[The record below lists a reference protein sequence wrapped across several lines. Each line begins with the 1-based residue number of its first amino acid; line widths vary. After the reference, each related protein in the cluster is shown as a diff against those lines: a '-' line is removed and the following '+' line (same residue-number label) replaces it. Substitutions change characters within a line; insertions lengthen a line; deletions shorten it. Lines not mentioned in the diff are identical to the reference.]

1 MKELAAYMMVRLA
14 GNETPTADDVTKVL
28 ASMEV
33 EADSDALSKLMSALE
48 GKDIDAL
55 IEAGKDKLSKFGGG
69 GGGGGGAGGAGA
81 AEEAKEEEE
90 EEEEEE
96 ELDMGGGGGLFGDD
110 DGGADY

>member
-1 MKELAAYMMVRLA
+1 MKERAAYMMVRLS
-14 GNETPTADDVTKVL
+14 GNESPTADDVTKVL

-33 EADSDALSKLMSALE
+33 EADADALTKLFAALE
-48 GKDIDAL
+48 GKNIDDL

-96 ELDMGGGGGLFGDD
+96 ELYGRRRRFVRR
-110 DGGADY
+110 

>member
-1 MKELAAYMMVRLA
+1 MKELAAYMMVRLS
-14 GNETPTADDVTKVL
+14 GNESPTADDVTKVL

-33 EADSDALSKLMSALE
+33 EADTEALTKLFAALE
-48 GKDIDAL
+48 GKNIDDL

-96 ELDMGGGGGLFGDD
+96 EIDMGGGGGLFGDD

>member
-1 MKELAAYMMVRLA
+1 MKELAAYMMVRLS
-14 GNETPTADDVTKVL
+14 GNESPTADDVTKVL

-33 EADSDALSKLMSALE
+33 EADTEALTKLFAALE
-48 GKDIDAL
+48 GKNIDDL

-69 GGGGGGAGGAGA
+69 GGGGGGAGGAGG

>member
-1 MKELAAYMMVRLA
+1 MKELAAYMMLRLA
-14 GNETPTADDVTKVL
+14 GNAEPTADDVTKVL

-33 EADSDALSKLMSALE
+33 EADTEALTKLFAALE
-48 GKDIDAL
+48 GKNIDDL

-96 ELDMGGGGGLFGDD
+96 EIDMGGGGGLFGDD
-110 DGGADY
+110 GGADY